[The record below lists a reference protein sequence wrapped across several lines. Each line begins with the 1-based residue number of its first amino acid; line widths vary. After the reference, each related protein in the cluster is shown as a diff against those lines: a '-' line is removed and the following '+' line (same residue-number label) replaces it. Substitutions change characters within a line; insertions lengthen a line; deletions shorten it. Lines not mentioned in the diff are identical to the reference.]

1 MNNEQND
8 FATAHPSSQAR
19 AHALISRV
27 IDGDISDEQ
36 WTEFEGLAQ
45 ADPTLWRELAESQ
58 RDQASLAAAVGQ
70 ASTLAERV
78 AIPQHFEGAQF
89 ETNLAPVKF
98 RLNRASAWSGW
109 AVAALVAIMASA
121 KIAQYERPAT
131 SGENLTRASLLNSLT
146 PDESYQH
153 YLDKGRAAGLV
164 LGEMPAMVMVET
176 RPAPSGQ
183 GYEVLY
189 LRQVL
194 ERTVVDDLYQVN
206 GQTEHGRP
214 TLERVQQPHPN
225 PI

>member
-131 SGENLTRASLLNSLT
+131 SGENL
-146 PDESYQH
+146 
-153 YLDKGRAAGLV
+153 
-164 LGEMPAMVMVET
+164 
-176 RPAPSGQ
+176 APSGQ